1 MKKIFSILSISAVLI
16 GCSAADF
23 VKQPFPN
30 LVSKVQ
36 ISNEDVA
43 YQSAVECITRQVRP
57 AQAGQFFTYESEK
70 YHKFI
75 SAFTFYGRHQGILR
89 YSSNSKEVTVELTDV
104 RWCNP
109 NYSCYDADEF
119 TQSMVEL
126 LKPHAQETLDDFVK
140 CLEQSQH

>member
-1 MKKIFSILSISAVLI
+1 MKKIFSTLSICAVLI

-30 LVSKVQ
+30 LIKKVQ
-36 ISNEDVA
+36 ISNEDTA
-43 YQSAVECITRQVRP
+43 YQTAVECVTRQIRP
-57 AQAGQFFTYESEK
+57 AQVGQFFNYESEK

-89 YSSNSKEVTVELTDV
+89 YSSNSKEATVELTDV

-109 NYSCYDADEF
+109 DHSCIDADEF
-119 TQSMVEL
+119 TQKMVEL
-126 LKPHAQETLDDFVK
+126 LKPHAQETLDDFTK
-140 CLEQSQH
+140 CLENNQR